1 MCSGGV
7 VEVLL
12 GGGEGGVAI
21 GGQCC
26 VKPGELRLSDG
37 AHCLYH

>member
-1 MCSGGV
+1 MCNGGV

-12 GGGEGGVAI
+12 GGGGFAM

-37 AHCLYH
+37 ALCLYL

>member
-1 MCSGGV
+1 MCSGVV

-12 GGGEGGVAI
+12 GRVAM

-37 AHCLYH
+37 ALCLYL